1 MRQRATWQKFKT
13 FGSFC
18 LIMLLLP
25 YIVTVFVHG
34 KDFEALGNKDK
45 VFINVRKPKAGSSL
59 AQMESISD
67 TVEANSEENRAGI
80 WNGLSDQEKET
91 QIVQVPWEE
100 YFVGIMGREVPVN
113 AEMEFLKAQAV
124 LLRTKLYQELDA
136 QEPAATQPA
145 DAPENTGQQ
154 PAAVPENTG
163 QQPADAPEN
172 TGQQPADVQEN
183 TGQQSVDAPENT
195 GQQPADAS
203 GNTTQQP
210 ADATGNASQQP
221 ADTPAS
227 GPSEKKVLDE
237 EYLTR
242 EELEKKAGS
251 SEVESYY
258 NNLLQAMRDT
268 ENQVLLYQDDYAF
281 LPFHQSSN
289 GTTRSAQ
296 EVMGTDAYPYLAV
309 RECPLD
315 KDADDEMLITSF
327 DYKDVQAKCRSFLVA
342 VAEDQANKTYQFSDF
357 EIISHD
363 SAGYVQEMRIG
374 ETVCT
379 GDQFR
384 DAMSLASSAF
394 SIKDTNG
401 KLQVTTTGKGHG
413 LGLSQWTAQQMAK
426 SGKNYEEILQ
436 FFFEGTALTDGG
448 PVKEKIE

>member
-163 QQPADAPEN
+163 QQPADAP
-172 TGQQPADVQEN
+172 
-183 TGQQSVDAPENT
+183 
-195 GQQPADAS
+195 

-210 ADATGNASQQP
+210 ADAQGNTGQQPADAQENTGQQP

>member
-1 MRQRATWQKFKT
+1 MRQRAMWQKFKT

-45 VFINVRKPKAGSSL
+45 IFVNVRKPRSGASL
-59 AQMESISD
+59 AQMENIPD
-67 TVEANSEENRAGI
+67 TVETSAAESGADT
-80 WNGLSDQEKET
+80 WNGASGQEKET
-91 QIVQVPWEE
+91 QVVQVPWEE
-100 YFVGIMGREVPVN
+100 YFVGIMGREVPAD

-136 QEPAATQPA
+136 QEEQQPSDTPSSEPA
-145 DAPENTGQQ
+145 DQ
-154 PAAVPENTG
+154 
-163 QQPADAPEN
+163 
-172 TGQQPADVQEN
+172 
-183 TGQQSVDAPENT
+183 
-195 GQQPADAS
+195 
-203 GNTTQQP
+203 
-210 ADATGNASQQP
+210 
-221 ADTPAS
+221 
-227 GPSEKKVLDE
+227 KVLDE
-237 EYLTR
+237 EYMTR
-242 EELEKKAGS
+242 EELEKKAGPS
-251 SEVESYY
+251 NVESYY
-258 NNLLQAMRDT
+258 DSLLQAMRDT
-268 ENQVLLYQDDYAF
+268 ENQVLFYQDTYA
-281 LPFHQSSN
+281 LVPFHQSSN
-289 GTTRSAQ
+289 GMTRSAQ

-315 KDADDEMLITSF
+315 KEADDEMLITSF
-327 DYKDVQAKCRSFLVA
+327 AYKDVQANCQSFLVA
-342 VAEDQANKTYQFSDF
+342 VAEEEANKTYHFSDF

-363 SAGYVQEMRIG
+363 SAGYVLEMRIG

-436 FFFEGTALTDGG
+436 FFFEGTSLADGG
-448 PVKEKIE
+448 AVKEKLE

>member
-154 PAAVPENTG
+154 PADAPENIG
-163 QQPADAPEN
+163 QQPADAP
-172 TGQQPADVQEN
+172 
-183 TGQQSVDAPENT
+183 
-195 GQQPADAS
+195 

-210 ADATGNASQQP
+210 ADAQGNTGQQP

-268 ENQVLLYQDDYAF
+268 ENQVLLYQDGYAF

>member
-91 QIVQVPWEE
+91 QIIQVPWEE

-154 PAAVPENTG
+154 PADAPENIG
-163 QQPADAPEN
+163 QHPADAP
-172 TGQQPADVQEN
+172 
-183 TGQQSVDAPENT
+183 
-195 GQQPADAS
+195 

-210 ADATGNASQQP
+210 ADAQGNTGQQPADAQENTGQQP

-268 ENQVLLYQDDYAF
+268 ENQVLLYQDGYAF

-436 FFFEGTALTDGG
+436 FFFEGTTLTDGG

>member
-80 WNGLSDQEKET
+80 WNDLSDQEKET

-154 PAAVPENTG
+154 PADVPENTG
-163 QQPADAPEN
+163 QQPADA
-172 TGQQPADVQEN
+172 
-183 TGQQSVDAPENT
+183 
-195 GQQPADAS
+195 
-203 GNTTQQP
+203 
-210 ADATGNASQQP
+210 
-221 ADTPAS
+221 PAS

-363 SAGYVQEMRIG
+363 SAGYVLEMRIG

-436 FFFEGTALTDGG
+436 FFFEGTTLTDGG

>member
-136 QEPAATQPA
+136 QEPAAPQPA

-154 PAAVPENTG
+154 PAA
-163 QQPADAPEN
+163 
-172 TGQQPADVQEN
+172 
-183 TGQQSVDAPENT
+183 APENT

-296 EVMGTDAYPYLAV
+296 EVMGTDAYPYLAA

-436 FFFEGTALTDGG
+436 FFFEGTTLTDGG

>member
-154 PAAVPENTG
+154 PAAAPENTG

-172 TGQQPADVQEN
+172 TGQQPAD
-183 TGQQSVDAPENT
+183 APENT
-195 GQQPADAS
+195 GQHPAAAPE
-203 GNTTQQP
+203 NT
-210 ADATGNASQQP
+210 GQQP

-296 EVMGTDAYPYLAV
+296 EVMGTDAYPYLAA

-436 FFFEGTALTDGG
+436 FFFEGTTLTDGG

>member
-1 MRQRATWQKFKT
+1 MKIKNLKIIGIFWDSPSYHMIWRTVFMRQRAMWQKFKT

-45 VFINVRKPKAGSSL
+45 IFVNVRKPRSGASL
-59 AQMESISD
+59 AQMENIPD
-67 TVEANSEENRAGI
+67 TVETSAAESGADT
-80 WNGLSDQEKET
+80 WNGASGQEKET
-91 QIVQVPWEE
+91 QVVQVPWEE
-100 YFVGIMGREVPVN
+100 YFVGIMGREVPAD

-136 QEPAATQPA
+136 QE
-145 DAPENTGQQ
+145 EQQ
-154 PAAVPENTG
+154 P
-163 QQPADAPEN
+163 
-172 TGQQPADVQEN
+172 
-183 TGQQSVDAPENT
+183 S
-195 GQQPADAS
+195 
-203 GNTTQQP
+203 
-210 ADATGNASQQP
+210 
-221 ADTPAS
+221 DTPS
-227 GPSEKKVLDE
+227 SEPANQKVLDE
-237 EYLTR
+237 EYMTR

-251 SEVESYY
+251 SNVESYY
-258 NNLLQAMRDT
+258 DSLLQAMRDT
-268 ENQVLLYQDDYAF
+268 ENQVLFYQDTYA
-281 LPFHQSSN
+281 LVPFHQSSN
-289 GTTRSAQ
+289 GMTRSAQ

-315 KDADDEMLITSF
+315 KEADDEMLITSF
-327 DYKDVQAKCRSFLVA
+327 AYKDVQANCQSFLVA
-342 VAEDQANKTYQFSDF
+342 VAEEEANKTYQFSDF

-363 SAGYVQEMRIG
+363 SAGYVLEMRIG

-436 FFFEGTALTDGG
+436 FFFEGTSLADGG
-448 PVKEKIE
+448 AAKEKLE